1 MIESLYEKERI
12 RSTLATQIK
21 IVLIAFIKI
30 FKESVRQALGQLVS
44 NKLRTFLS
52 LLGITIG
59 ILCIIGV
66 KSAVDSLEDNI
77 RGSFDKMG
85 DDVVYIDKWPW
96 AGGPDFKWWDFLSR
110 PYPNHSD
117 YKILTKKMQST
128 QMTAFYVVT
137 GQSNTLKYRSAS
149 VDRVFSMA
157 ATFEFDKLFNLEYQ
171 AGRYFS
177 PAEYY
182 YGSPK
187 VIIGFEVA
195 KELFGEKEAVGK
207 KIKYK
212 GRTVEIIGV
221 VEKSGDS
228 IINVLDFDNGIITS
242 YPFAKNI
249 VNLKNDKIYDGTVA
263 LKAKAGIP
271 LEAVKDDATGILRS
285 FHRLK
290 PKAKDDFSL
299 NQLTMISDALTPI
312 FKTLNIAGF
321 IIGGFAL
328 IVGMF
333 SVANIMFVSVKERT
347 NIIGIKMAI
356 GAKRSM
362 ILAEFLVE
370 SVILCVIGCL
380 VGLLLIGGLASAISA
395 ATGFAVTLSMNNIG
409 FGLSV
414 SVIIGI
420 LSGIIPA
427 FNASKMDP
435 VEAIRQG

>member
-1 MIESLYEKERI
+1 
-12 RSTLATQIK
+12 
-21 IVLIAFIKI
+21 
-30 FKESVRQALGQLVS
+30 
-44 NKLRTFLS
+44 
-52 LLGITIG
+52 
-59 ILCIIGV
+59 
-66 KSAVDSLEDNI
+66 
-77 RGSFDKMG
+77 MG
-85 DDVVYIDKWPW
+85 DDVIYIDKWPW
-96 AGGPDFKWWDFLSR
+96 DGGPDFKWWEFLKR
-110 PYPNHSD
+110 PYPNHND

-128 QMTAFYVVT
+128 QLTAFYVVT

-149 VDRVFSMA
+149 VERVFSIA
-157 ATFEFDKLFNLEYQ
+157 VTYEFDKLFNLEYES
-171 AGRYFS
+171 GRYFS
-177 PAEYY
+177 PSEYY

-187 VIIGFEVA
+187 AIIGYEVA
-195 KELFGEKEAVGK
+195 QELFGNKEAIGK

-212 GRTVEIIGV
+212 GRTLEVIGI

-249 VNLKNDKIYDGTVA
+249 VNLKNDKLYDGTVA
-263 LKAKAGIP
+263 LKAKAGLP
-271 LEAVKDDATGILRS
+271 LEAVKDEATGILRS
-285 FHRLK
+285 FHRIK

-299 NQLTMISDALTPI
+299 NQLTMISEALTPI
-312 FKTLNIAGF
+312 FSTLNIAGI

-347 NIIGIKMAI
+347 NIIGVKMAI
-356 GAKRSM
+356 GAKRNM
-362 ILAEFLVE
+362 ILTEFLVE
-370 SVILCVIGCL
+370 SVILCVLGCL
-380 VGLLLIGGLASAISA
+380 VGLLLVGGLALVISS
-395 ATGFAVTLSMNNIG
+395 ATGFDVTLSINNVL

-427 FNASKMDP
+427 YNASKMDP

>member
-1 MIESLYEKERI
+1 M
-12 RSTLATQIK
+12 
-21 IVLIAFIKI
+21 IAFIKI
-30 FKESVRQALGQLVS
+30 FRESIRQALGQLVS

-85 DDVVYIDKWPW
+85 DDVIYIDKWPW
-96 AGGPDFKWWDFLSR
+96 DGGPDFKWWEFLKR
-110 PYPNHSD
+110 PYPDHTD
-117 YKILTKKMQST
+117 YKILTKKMQTS
-128 QMTAFYVVT
+128 QLTAFYVVT
-137 GQSNTLKYRSAS
+137 GHNNTLKYRSAS
-149 VDRVFSMA
+149 VERVFSMA
-157 ATFEFDKLFNLEYQ
+157 GSYEFDELFKLEYAQ
-171 AGRYFS
+171 GRYFS
-177 PAEYY
+177 PSEYY

-187 VIIGFEVA
+187 VVIGYEVA
-195 KELFGEKEAVGK
+195 KELFGEKDAVGK

-212 GRTVEIIGV
+212 GRSVEVIGV
-221 VEKSGDS
+221 VEKSGES

-242 YPFAKNI
+242 YPFAKNL
-249 VNLKNDKIYDGTVA
+249 VNLKNDKLYDGTVA
-263 LKAKAGIP
+263 LKAKEGVS
-271 LEAVKDDATGILRS
+271 LEAVKDEATGILRS
-285 FHRLK
+285 HHRIK

-299 NQLTMISDALTPI
+299 NQLTMISEALTPI
-312 FKTLNIAGF
+312 FSTLNIAGF

-356 GAKRSM
+356 GAKRNM
-362 ILAEFLVE
+362 ILTEFLVE
-370 SVILCVIGCL
+370 SVILCLLGCL
-380 VGLLLIGGLASAISA
+380 IGLLLVGGLAAGISS
-395 ATGFAVTLSMNNIG
+395 ATGFDVTLSMNNVM

-427 FNASKMDP
+427 YNASKMDP
-435 VEAIRQG
+435 VEAIRQ